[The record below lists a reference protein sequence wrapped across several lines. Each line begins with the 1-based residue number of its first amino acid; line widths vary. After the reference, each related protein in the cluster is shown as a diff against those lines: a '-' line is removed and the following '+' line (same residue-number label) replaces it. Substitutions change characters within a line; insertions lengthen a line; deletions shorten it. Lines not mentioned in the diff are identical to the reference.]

1 MRIAITGANGFI
13 GQELVRRLDKEG
25 NTVIKINHQKSLIE
39 NSRNINYESLTE
51 IESVLNDSEV
61 LIHSAWRGSDRS
73 NRNIK
78 EVQEMNLQIADNLI
92 KVIPYTNIKKVLIL
106 GSQEEF
112 GNTDRVLNDD
122 SSENPETEYGKAKV
136 KIRENFFKLDSIT
149 IIWSRLFSVYG
160 PGDTRDWIITQSL
173 KALAANQEIRFG
185 PCALPW
191 SLTHVS
197 DAVNGLL
204 RSLDLQKS
212 SVLNIADKDA
222 QPLIDSLLLL
232 QKIAGKNKLFSF
244 TNYDFKSKQL
254 IRNHGLI
261 DKLGWECQKTLK
273 TGFEE
278 ILGLKIDK

>member
-1 MRIAITGANGFI
+1 MRIAITGSSGFI
-13 GQELVRRLDKEG
+13 GKELVKHLD
-25 NTVIKINHQKSLIE
+25 QKGHSVLALTRE
-39 NSRNINYESLTE
+39 NSQRSNHKIINYESLAE
-51 IESVLNDSEV
+51 IESVLNESDV
-61 LIHSAWRGSDRS
+61 LIHGAWKGSDRS

-78 EVQEMNLQIADNLI
+78 EIQEKNIQIADNLI
-92 KVIPYTNIKKVLIL
+92 KVVPYTNIKKVLIV

-112 GNTDRVLNDD
+112 GNTDRILNDD
-122 SSENPETEYGKAKV
+122 SSESPETEYGKAKV
-136 KIRENFFKLDSIT
+136 KIRENFFKLDAIT

-173 KALAANQEIRFG
+173 KALAANQEITFG

-204 RSLDLQKS
+204 KSLDLQKS
-212 SVLNIADKDA
+212 SVLNIADKNA
-222 QPLIDSLLLL
+222 QPLFDSLLLL

-254 IRNHGLI
+254 IRNQGII
-261 DKLGWECQKTLK
+261 DELGWECQKTLK